1 MTNYDTD
8 LLLWSEHQ
16 STLLRRRAAGEPV
29 NEADLDWPNSAKE
42 IESVGHSELHAMES
56 LLF

>member
-16 STLLRRRAAGEPV
+16 STLLRRRAAGE
-29 NEADLDWPNSAKE
+29 LDVLQAAQPAPR
-42 IESVGHSELHAMES
+42 ES
-56 LLF
+56 LFPILTLSHAA